1 MVYCDFG
8 NVERFSVIGYPVCLW
23 QLSACVLFYEMV
35 SMIEKIINDLK
46 NIFVF
51 KEKTQV
57 GDIVLLVAERII
69 YALVTGIERDYAKKE
84 EWWQVSLQLLT
95 IPPQKIVWTLRTPQF
110 TGQEIFTM
118 GGEERFIK
126 AIDFGGGG
134 ASVQNKGG
142 GQIGH
147 GAKKRPLLKLIK

>member
-1 MVYCDFG
+1 
-8 NVERFSVIGYPVCLW
+8 
-23 QLSACVLFYEMV
+23 
-35 SMIEKIINDLK
+35 MIEKIVADLK

-51 KEKTQV
+51 KESTQV
-57 GDIVLLVAERII
+57 GDIVLIVAEKIM

-95 IPPQKIVWTLRTPQF
+95 IPPQKTVWTLRIPQF

-126 AIDFGGGG
+126 AIDFGRGEAAEKKNIEPAGPG
-134 ASVQNKGG
+134 KKKGSF
-142 GQIGH
+142 
-147 GAKKRPLLKLIK
+147 LKVIK

>member
-1 MVYCDFG
+1 
-8 NVERFSVIGYPVCLW
+8 
-23 QLSACVLFYEMV
+23 
-35 SMIEKIINDLK
+35 MIEKIVTDLK

-51 KEKTQV
+51 KETTQV
-57 GDIVLLVAERII
+57 GDIVLIVAERIM
-69 YALVTGIERDYAKKE
+69 YALVIGIERDYGKKE

-95 IPPQKIVWTLRTPQF
+95 IPPQKVAWTLRTPQF

-134 ASVQNKGG
+134 ETAEKKSEGQPGVGKKKG
-142 GQIGH
+142 
-147 GAKKRPLLKLIK
+147 AFLKVIK

>member
-1 MVYCDFG
+1 
-8 NVERFSVIGYPVCLW
+8 
-23 QLSACVLFYEMV
+23 
-35 SMIEKIINDLK
+35 MIEKIINDLK

-51 KEKTQV
+51 KETTQA
-57 GDIVLLVAERII
+57 GDIVLIVAERIM
-69 YALVTGIERDYAKKE
+69 YALVTGIERDHAKKD

-95 IPPQKIVWTLRTPQF
+95 IPPQRVAWTLRTPQF

-134 ASVQNKGG
+134 ELAQKKND
-142 GQIGH
+142 GQIGP
-147 GAKKRPLLKLIK
+147 GKKKGPHLKVIK